1 MILITEF
8 GRIDRA
14 AVTARAQEIYYA
26 SGAQMK
32 WGDARGQAYR
42 EAAHQLSVV
51 RRSMIAITSRTPS
64 TVLGAG

>member
-1 MILITEF
+1 MTLITEF

-14 AVTARAQEIYYA
+14 AVTERAQQIYYA

-42 EAAHQLSVV
+42 EAAHQLRAMFNPQSTV
-51 RRSMIAITSRTPS
+51 AIKQHN